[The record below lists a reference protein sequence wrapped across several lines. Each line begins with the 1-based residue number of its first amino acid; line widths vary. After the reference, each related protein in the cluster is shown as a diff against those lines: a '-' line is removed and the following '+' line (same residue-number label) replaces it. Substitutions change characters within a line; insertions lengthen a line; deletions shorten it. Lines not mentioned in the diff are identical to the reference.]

1 MFRVGIFR
9 SRSTFAPLSSTMT
22 SGSPD
27 NQLDSSSRNLP
38 SAASTSPEP
47 GTFHFGVSVQG
58 WSDAT
63 SDWVV

>member
-1 MFRVGIFR
+1 
-9 SRSTFAPLSSTMT
+9 MT
-22 SGSPD
+22 GLVKPK
-27 NQLDSSSRNLP
+27 RP
-38 SAASTSPEP
+38 YAASTSPEP

>member
-1 MFRVGIFR
+1 
-9 SRSTFAPLSSTMT
+9 MT

-27 NQLDSSSRNLP
+27 NQPESSSRNFP
-38 SAASTSPEP
+38 SAALTSPEP